1 MEGIVYGV
9 IFGIVAVIVLVVI
22 IIKVVV
28 PKVKDKK
35 YKQQREAERVAQ
47 EQARMRLEEKKKRL
61 GEYWINNRARIH
73 TALKKVFYPELVDK
87 WQNLS
92 DMVSYEIKYTCP
104 VCGGELRREFNSY
117 SSTSTVQR
125 SIDGYTSY
133 GARAK
138 FVYDAEAYDGGH
150 FEKTEMYCDTYPTCR
165 RKLVETWVQYDKD
178 NEMMNKSFKRE
189 AIDWRKPEV
198 EAALGKE
205 LCDYI
210 DSTGVFGA
218 KNDFVDYKLHPEAK

>member
-1 MEGIVYGV
+1 MEGAVYGV
-9 IFGIVAVIVLVVI
+9 IFGIVAVIVLIVI

-35 YKQQREAERVAQ
+35 YKKRCEEERIAQ
-47 EQARMRLEEKKKRL
+47 EQARIRLEEKKKRL
-61 GEYWINNRARIH
+61 DGFWINNRAKIH

-87 WQNLS
+87 WENIS
-92 DMVSYEIKYTCP
+92 DMLSYEIKDTCP
-104 VCGGELRREFNSY
+104 VCGEKLRREFESY

-133 GARAK
+133 GAPAK
-138 FVYDAEAYDGGH
+138 FVYNTEAFDGGH
-150 FEKTEMYCDTYPTCR
+150 FEKTALYCDTYPTCR
-165 RKLVETWVQYDKD
+165 KKLVEICVQYDRN
-178 NEMMNKSFKRE
+178 NEKINRIFKRE

-198 EAALGKE
+198 EAVLGKE

-210 DSTGVFGA
+210 DSNGVFRS